1 MRLLRSLLFN
11 LAFYGFAVAM
21 LVGWTPGRV
30 ISRRLA
36 VRGMEAW
43 AGGVD
48 RLLRLVPITV
58 EVRGAHN
65 LPKGAVLVASKHQ
78 SAWDTIVFHKLLDD
92 PAIVLKR
99 ELLHIPLY
107 GGFIRRAGMIPVDR
121 DAGARSLRALVVEA
135 RAKAAEGRPILI
147 FPEGSRAAPGQ
158 RLPYRPGAA
167 ALYTQLGLT
176 CVPVALNSG
185 LFWPRRQ
192 FRRRPGRI
200 VLEFLPPIPPG
211 LTRRTFAETLE
222 TAIETATDRLIAEA
236 EGEEQVPTGEYR
248 TRTSA

>member
-1 MRLLRSLLFN
+1 MRHLRSLAFN
-11 LAFYGFAVAM
+11 LAFYGFAAAM
-21 LVGWTPGRV
+21 LVIWTPPRLM
-30 ISRRLA
+30 SRRGA

-43 AGGVD
+43 AGGVH

-65 LPKGAVLVASKHQ
+65 LPKGPVLVASKHQ

-99 ELLHIPLY
+99 ELLKIPLY
-107 GGFIRRAGMIPVDR
+107 GGFIRSAGMIPVDR
-121 DAGARSLRALVVEA
+121 DAGARTLRALVAEA
-135 RAKAAEGRPILI
+135 RARAAEGRPILI

-167 ALYTQLGLT
+167 ALYTQLGLP

-185 LFWPRRQ
+185 LFWPRRR
-192 FRRRPGRI
+192 FLRRPGRI

-211 LTRRTFAETLE
+211 LTRRAFAEALE
-222 TAIETATDRLIAEA
+222 NAVETATDRLIAEA
-236 EGEEQVPTGEYR
+236 GGGGQAATDEYV